1 MAASLSKGLQRL
13 VLSQNIVSATRLQGT
28 AAVTNRIAAAQLSA
42 RCSPAV
48 HQSLARCLHTTTV
61 ARARDQEDRDG
72 KRRWDTKN
80 RKVLPPQAPGEP
92 RNPASIWVSR
102 RNFKYSHHKLWYLA
116 TMVRGMSIDEALVQ
130 LQAISKK
137 GARLIEEVLLEA
149 QEKAVKECNVEY
161 KSNLWIAESLAL
173 KGRHTQAIRYHGR
186 GYFGIMHCGYCHY
199 LVRLEEGPP
208 PPKKRD
214 PTGYDKA
221 SDYMASLRKR
231 TIQMGL

>member
-1 MAASLSKGLQRL
+1 MAAPLSKGLQRL
-13 VLSQNIVSATRLQGT
+13 VLSTNVAGATRLWGI
-28 AAVTNRIAAAQLSA
+28 AAVTNRIAAAS
-42 RCSPAV
+42 CFPAV
-48 HQSLARCLHTTTV
+48 HQPPACCLHTTTV
-61 ARARDQEDRDG
+61 VQDERDADG
-72 KRRWDTKN
+72 KRFWDSKN

-102 RNFKYSHHKLWYLA
+102 RNFKYSHYKLWYLA

-149 QEKAVKECNVEY
+149 QEKAIKECNVEY
-161 KSNLWIAESLAL
+161 KSNLWVAESLAL
-173 KGRHTQAIRYHGR
+173 KGRHTQQIRYHGR
-186 GYFGIMHCGYCHY
+186 GHFGIMHCGYCHY
-199 LVRLEEGPP
+199 LVRLKEGPP

-221 SDYMASLRKR
+221 RNYMESLRKR